1 MKAQTHPQK
10 PKSTSKHEREEKKK
24 KVKGNLLN
32 LKAENNQK
40 AIKVKE
46 KSLILNGNLKLKI
59 L

>member
-10 PKSTSKHEREEKKK
+10 SKSTSKLERKEKKK
-24 KVKGNLLN
+24 KVKGNLFN

-46 KSLILNGNLKLKI
+46 KSVILNGNLKLKI